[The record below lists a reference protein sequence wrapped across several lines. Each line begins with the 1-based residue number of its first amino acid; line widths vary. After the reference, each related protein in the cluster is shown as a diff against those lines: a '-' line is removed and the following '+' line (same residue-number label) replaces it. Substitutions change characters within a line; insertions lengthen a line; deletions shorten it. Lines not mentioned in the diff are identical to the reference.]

1 MTKPSRRVFA
11 SLCGVAVVLIMLML
25 AVGSVQATAEHVR
38 WDIIQFT
45 SVHPRTFAAGG
56 TASALA
62 QDGSMITLTGSG
74 TFTPGEDGEVTGGGT
89 WATQSPSGATIGSG
103 TYQVTGLIKF
113 DVAPGGVPSP
123 PFVDLIGP
131 AANAHAGLAFL
142 RIRYSDGSRG
152 VLTVS
157 CTFVGTPPN
166 VFEGI
171 TASKDFVDYFMRVP
185 QHFTLFHFISA
196 ED

>member
-1 MTKPSRRVFA
+1 MKRRWFLV
-11 SLCGVAVVLIMLML
+11 SVVLLPL
-25 AVGSVQATAEHVR
+25 LTNSKAKADGVTVR

-45 SVHPRTFAAGG
+45 SRNPPTFTAGG

-62 QDGSMITLTGSG
+62 EDGSMITLTGSG

-89 WATQSPSGATIGSG
+89 WVTQAPHGANTVSG
-103 TYQVTGLIKF
+103 TYHVTGLIKF
-113 DVAPGGVPSP
+113 DVAPGSVPSP

-131 AANAHAGLAFL
+131 AVKAHPGLAFL

-152 VLTVS
+152 VLVVS
-157 CTFVGTPPN
+157 CTFVGTPLT

-171 TASKDFVDYFMRVP
+171 TASKDFIDYFMRVP
-185 QHFTLFHFISA
+185 GYFTLFHFISN